1 MQKTAGAPGAPEPK
15 KRDRE
20 VGHRRRLALS
30 ALLACVALIG
40 AVSLGALAQSS
51 APAEETAAPPAG
63 TRAVTPPEASGPATM
78 ETTAPVPPEPTPT
91 PTPTPTPVPAFDFT
105 QPAPERLPVEDD
117 WFSDAVFIGDSRTD
131 GLRLYSGIRGAD
143 FLAYKSLM
151 IFHVVGNDRVDQRAV
166 PLNGVGDKKPVLE
179 WLDEKQYAK
188 VYLMFGINEL
198 GYGDDGAFAE
208 AFSRTV
214 DEVRARQP
222 EAVIYIQSLV
232 PIEPEKAYK
241 TNPASWLNNDNVAR
255 YNELLRQVCADK
267 GVVYVDVASA
277 LVNDAGILPPEG
289 TTDGIHFTRSWYEKW
304 YAYLKTHTV
313 DPAEYAAGQPVA
325 ETEEMSE

>member
-1 MQKTAGAPGAPEPK
+1 MQKLTGAPGAPEPNE
-15 KRDRE
+15 RDRAA
-20 VGHRRRLALS
+20 GHRRRLALS
-30 ALLACVALIG
+30 ALLACAVLVG
-40 AVSLGALAQSS
+40 AVSLGALAQQP
-51 APAEETAAPPAG
+51 APAAETPSPPAE
-63 TRAVTPPEASGPATM
+63 TRAVLPPEAG
-78 ETTAPVPPEPTPT
+78 ETPVPTPE
-91 PTPTPTPVPAFDFT
+91 PTPTPVPAFDFT
-105 QPAPERLPVEDD
+105 QPAPETAAVEDD

-151 IFHVVGNDRVDQRAV
+151 IFHVVGNDKVDRKAV
-166 PLNGVGDKKPVLE
+166 PLNGVGDKKTVLE
-179 WLDEKQYAK
+179 WLDEKRYAK
-188 VYLMFGINEL
+188 VYLMFGVNEL
-198 GYGDDGAFAE
+198 GYGDDAAFTD

-214 DEVRARQP
+214 DEIQARQP
-222 EAVIYIQSLV
+222 EAVVYIQSLV

-241 TNPASWLNNDNVAR
+241 TNPAAWLNNDNVAR

-267 GVVYVDVASA
+267 GVVYVDVAA
-277 LVNDAGILPPEG
+277 ARTEEGGGLPPEG

>member
-1 MQKTAGAPGAPEPK
+1 MQKLTGAPGAPEPNE
-15 KRDRE
+15 RDRE

-30 ALLACVALIG
+30 ALLACAVLVG
-40 AVSLGALAQSS
+40 AVSLGALAQQP
-51 APAEETAAPPAG
+51 APAAESDPPTVKIQAEL
-63 TRAVTPPEASGPATM
+63 PPEVGEPAAT
-78 ETTAPVPPEPTPT
+78 PEPTPT
-91 PTPTPTPVPAFDFT
+91 PAPAFDFT
-105 QPAPERLPVEDD
+105 QPAPETAAVEDD

-151 IFHVVGNDRVDQRAV
+151 IFHVVGNDKVDRKAV
-166 PLNGVGDKKPVLE
+166 PLNGVGDKKTVLE
-179 WLDEKQYAK
+179 WLDEKRYAK
-188 VYLMFGINEL
+188 VYLMFGVNEL
-198 GYGDDGAFAE
+198 GYGDDAAFTD

-214 DEVRARQP
+214 DEIQARQP
-222 EAVIYIQSLV
+222 EAVVYIQSLV

-241 TNPASWLNNDNVAR
+241 TNPAAWLNNDNVAR

-267 GVVYVDVASA
+267 GVVYVDVAAA
-277 LVNDAGILPPEG
+277 LTDEGGGLPPEG

>member
-1 MQKTAGAPGAPEPK
+1 MQKLTGAPGAPEPNE
-15 KRDRE
+15 RDRA

-30 ALLACVALIG
+30 ALLACAVLVG
-40 AVSLGALAQSS
+40 AVSLGALAQQP
-51 APAEETAAPPAG
+51 APAAEASAPPAE
-63 TRAVTPPEASGPATM
+63 TRAVLPPEAG
-78 ETTAPVPPEPTPT
+78 ETPLPTPE
-91 PTPTPTPVPAFDFT
+91 PTPTPVPAFDFT
-105 QPAPERLPVEDD
+105 QPAPETAAVEDD

-151 IFHVVGNDRVDQRAV
+151 IFHVVGNDKVDRKAV
-166 PLNGVGDKKPVLE
+166 PLNGVGDKKTVLE

-188 VYLMFGINEL
+188 VYLMFGVNEL
-198 GYGDDGAFAE
+198 GYGDDAAFTD

-214 DEVRARQP
+214 DEIRARQP
-222 EAVIYIQSLV
+222 EAVVYIQSLV

-241 TNPASWLNNDNVAR
+241 TNPAPWLNNDNVAR

-277 LVNDAGILPPEG
+277 LVDDTGNLPPEG

>member
-20 VGHRRRLALS
+20 VGHRRRLILS
-30 ALLACVALIG
+30 ALLACIVLVG
-40 AVSLGALAQSS
+40 AVSLGALAQQ
-51 APAEETAAPPAG
+51 PATTAESAAPP
-63 TRAVTPPEASGPATM
+63 
-78 ETTAPVPPEPTPT
+78 
-91 PTPTPTPVPAFDFT
+91 
-105 QPAPERLPVEDD
+105 
-117 WFSDAVFIGDSRTD
+117 
-131 GLRLYSGIRGAD
+131 
-143 FLAYKSLM
+143 
-151 IFHVVGNDRVDQRAV
+151 
-166 PLNGVGDKKPVLE
+166 

-188 VYLMFGINEL
+188 VYLMFGVNEL
-198 GYGDDGAFAE
+198 GYGDDAAFTA

-214 DEVRARQP
+214 DEIRVRQP
-222 EAVIYIQSLV
+222 EAVLYIQSLV
-232 PIEPEKAYK
+232 PIEPEKAHA

-267 GVVYVDVASA
+267 GVVYVDVAAA
-277 LVNDAGILPPEG
+277 LTDETGVLPPEG

>member
-1 MQKTAGAPGAPEPK
+1 MQKLTGAPGAPEPNE
-15 KRDRE
+15 RDRE

-30 ALLACVALIG
+30 ALLACAVLVG

-51 APAEETAAPPAG
+51 APAAEASAPPVEIQADLPPEVG
-63 TRAVTPPEASGPATM
+63 EPAVTP
-78 ETTAPVPPEPTPT
+78 EPTR
-91 PTPTPTPVPAFDFT
+91 TPVPAFDFT
-105 QPAPERLPVEDD
+105 QPAPETAAVEDD

-151 IFHVVGNDRVDQRAV
+151 IFHVVGNDRVDQKAV
-166 PLNGVGDKKPVLE
+166 PLNGVGDKKTVLE

-188 VYLMFGINEL
+188 VYLMFGVNEL
-198 GYGDDGAFAE
+198 GYGDDGAFTD

-214 DEVRARQP
+214 DEIRARQP

-232 PIEPEKAYK
+232 PIEPEKAHK

-255 YNELLRQVCADK
+255 YNGLLRQVCADK
-267 GVVYVDVASA
+267 GVVYVDVAAA
-277 LVNDAGILPPEG
+277 LVNEDGNLPPEG

-304 YAYLKTHTV
+304 YDCLKTHTV

>member
-20 VGHRRRLALS
+20 VGHRRRLILS
-30 ALLACVALIG
+30 ALLACIVLVG
-40 AVSLGALAQSS
+40 AVSLGALAQQ
-51 APAEETAAPPAG
+51 PATTAESAAPPAG
-63 TRAVTPPEASGPATM
+63 TRAVSPPEASGPVTG
-78 ETTAPVPPEPTPT
+78 ETAAAVLPE

-105 QPAPERLPVEDD
+105 QPAPETAAVEDD

-151 IFHVVGNDRVDQRAV
+151 IFHVVGNDQVDRKAV
-166 PLNGVGDKKPVLE
+166 PLNGVGDKKTVLE

-188 VYLMFGINEL
+188 VYLMFGVNEL
-198 GYGDDGAFAE
+198 GYGDDAAFTA

-214 DEVRARQP
+214 DEIRVRQP
-222 EAVIYIQSLV
+222 EAVLYIQSLV
-232 PIEPEKAYK
+232 PIEPEKAHA

-277 LVNDAGILPPEG
+277 LVNDAGNLPPEG

>member
-1 MQKTAGAPGAPEPK
+1 MDKTAGAPGAPERK

-30 ALLACVALIG
+30 ALFACVALVG
-40 AVSLGALAQSS
+40 AVSLGAMAQSITPPEKTQE
-51 APAEETAAPPAG
+51 APTQQRAAVPPAAAAPPFAE
-63 TRAVTPPEASGPATM
+63 AAAPLAPEFAA
-78 ETTAPVPPEPTPT
+78 EAA
-91 PTPTPTPVPAFDFT
+91 PVPAFDFT
-105 QPAPERLPVEDD
+105 RPAPEGEAVEED

-151 IFHVVGNDRVDQRAV
+151 IFHVVGNDRVKQRDV
-166 PLNGVGDKKPVLE
+166 PRNGVGEKKTVLA
-179 WLDEKQYAK
+179 WLEEKEYAK

-198 GYGDDGAFAE
+198 GYGDDGAFSD
-208 AFSRTV
+208 AFSQAV
-214 DEVRARQP
+214 DEIRARQP

-232 PIEPEKAYK
+232 PIEPEKAHK
-241 TNPASWLNNDNVAR
+241 TNPAGWLNNDNVSR

-267 GVVYVDVASA
+267 GAVYVDVASA
-277 LVNDAGILPPEG
+277 LVDGAGILPPEG
-289 TTDGIHFTRSWYEKW
+289 TTDGIHFVRSWYEKW

-313 DPAEYAAGQPVA
+313 DPAAYAAGQPVA
-325 ETEEMSE
+325 ETEEMSQ

>member
-1 MQKTAGAPGAPEPK
+1 MQKLTGAPGAPEPNE
-15 KRDRE
+15 RDRE

-30 ALLACVALIG
+30 ALLACAVLVG
-40 AVSLGALAQSS
+40 AVSLGALAQQP
-51 APAEETAAPPAG
+51 APAAESDPPTVKIQAEL
-63 TRAVTPPEASGPATM
+63 PPEVGEPAAT
-78 ETTAPVPPEPTPT
+78 PEPTPT
-91 PTPTPTPVPAFDFT
+91 PAPAFDFT
-105 QPAPERLPVEDD
+105 QPAPETVAVEDD

-151 IFHVVGNDRVDQRAV
+151 IFHVVGNDKVDRKAV
-166 PLNGVGDKKPVLE
+166 PLNGVGDKKTVLE

-188 VYLMFGINEL
+188 VYLMFGVNEL
-198 GYGDDGAFAE
+198 GYGDDAAFTD

-214 DEVRARQP
+214 DEIRARQP
-222 EAVIYIQSLV
+222 EAVVYIQSLV

-241 TNPASWLNNDNVAR
+241 TNPAAWLNNDNVAR

-267 GVVYVDVASA
+267 GVVYVDVAAA
-277 LVNDAGILPPEG
+277 LTDETGVLPPEG

>member
-1 MQKTAGAPGAPEPK
+1 MQKTAGAPGAPDSN

-20 VGHRRRLALS
+20 TGHRRRLALS
-30 ALLACVALIG
+30 ALLACAVLIG
-40 AVSLGALAQSS
+40 AVSLGALAQQPATTAES
-51 APAEETAAPPAG
+51 APPPAG
-63 TRAVTPPEASGPATM
+63 TRAVSPPEASGPATG
-78 ETTAPVPPEPTPT
+78 ETAAAVLPE

-105 QPAPERLPVEDD
+105 QPAPETAAVEDD

-151 IFHVVGNDRVDQRAV
+151 IFHVVGNDKVDQRAV
-166 PLNGVGDKKPVLE
+166 PLNGVGDKKLVLD

-188 VYLMFGINEL
+188 VYLMFGVNEL
-198 GYGDDGAFAE
+198 GYGDDGAFTD

-214 DEVRARQP
+214 DEIRVRQP
-222 EAVIYIQSLV
+222 EAVLYIQSLV
-232 PIEPEKAYK
+232 PIEPEKAHA
-241 TNPASWLNNDNVAR
+241 TNPASWLNNDNVVR

-277 LVNDAGILPPEG
+277 LVNDAGNLPPEG

-304 YAYLKTHTV
+304 YAYLKIHTV
-313 DPAEYAAGQPVA
+313 DPAEYTAGQPVA
-325 ETEEMSE
+325 ETEEMS

>member
-1 MQKTAGAPGAPEPK
+1 MQKLTGAPGAPEPNE
-15 KRDRE
+15 RDRE

-30 ALLACVALIG
+30 ALLACAVLVG
-40 AVSLGALAQSS
+40 AVSLGALAQQP
-51 APAEETAAPPAG
+51 APAAESDPP
-63 TRAVTPPEASGPATM
+63 TVKIQAVLPPEAG
-78 ETTAPVPPEPTPT
+78 ETPVPTPE
-91 PTPTPTPVPAFDFT
+91 PTPTPVPAFDFT
-105 QPAPERLPVEDD
+105 QPAPETAAVEDD

-151 IFHVVGNDRVDQRAV
+151 IFHVVGNDKVDRKAV
-166 PLNGVGDKKPVLE
+166 PLNGVGDKKTVLE
-179 WLDEKQYAK
+179 WLDEKRYAK
-188 VYLMFGINEL
+188 VYLMFGVNEL
-198 GYGDDGAFAE
+198 GYGDDAAFTD

-214 DEVRARQP
+214 DEIQARQP
-222 EAVIYIQSLV
+222 EAVVYIQSLV

-241 TNPASWLNNDNVAR
+241 TNPAAWLNNDNVAR

-267 GVVYVDVASA
+267 GVVYVDVAAA
-277 LVNDAGILPPEG
+277 LTDEGGGLPPEG

>member
-20 VGHRRRLALS
+20 VGHRRRLILS
-30 ALLACVALIG
+30 ALLACIVLVG
-40 AVSLGALAQSS
+40 AVSLGALAQQ
-51 APAEETAAPPAG
+51 PATTAESVPPPAG
-63 TRAVTPPEASGPATM
+63 TRAVSPPEASGPVTG
-78 ETTAPVPPEPTPT
+78 ETAAAVLPE

-105 QPAPERLPVEDD
+105 QPAPETAAVEDD

-151 IFHVVGNDRVDQRAV
+151 IFHVVGNDQVDQRAV
-166 PLNGVGDKKPVLE
+166 PLNGVGDKKTVLE

-188 VYLMFGINEL
+188 VYLMFGVNEL
-198 GYGDDGAFAE
+198 GYGNDSAFTD

-214 DEVRARQP
+214 DEIRVRQP
-222 EAVIYIQSLV
+222 EAVLYIQSLV
-232 PIEPEKAYK
+232 PIEPEKAHA

-277 LVNDAGILPPEG
+277 LVNDAGNLPPEG

>member
-20 VGHRRRLALS
+20 VGHRRRLILS
-30 ALLACVALIG
+30 ALLACVVLVG
-40 AVSLGALAQSS
+40 AVSLGALAQQ
-51 APAEETAAPPAG
+51 PATTAESAAPPAG
-63 TRAVTPPEASGPATM
+63 TRAVSPPEASGPVTG
-78 ETTAPVPPEPTPT
+78 ETAAAVLPE

-105 QPAPERLPVEDD
+105 QPAPETAAVEDD

-151 IFHVVGNDRVDQRAV
+151 IFHVVGNDQVDQRAV
-166 PLNGVGDKKPVLE
+166 PLNGVGDKKTVLE

-188 VYLMFGINEL
+188 VYLMFGVNEL
-198 GYGDDGAFAE
+198 GYGNDSAFTD

-214 DEVRARQP
+214 DEIRVRQP
-222 EAVIYIQSLV
+222 EAVLYIQSLV
-232 PIEPEKAYK
+232 PIEPEKAHA

-277 LVNDAGILPPEG
+277 LVNDAGNLPPEG

>member
-1 MQKTAGAPGAPEPK
+1 MQKLTGAPGAPEPNE
-15 KRDRE
+15 RDRE

-30 ALLACVALIG
+30 ALLACAVLVG
-40 AVSLGALAQSS
+40 AVSLGALAQQP
-51 APAEETAAPPAG
+51 APAAESDPPTVEIQAEL
-63 TRAVTPPEASGPATM
+63 PPEVG
-78 ETTAPVPPEPTPT
+78 ETPVPTPEPTPT
-91 PTPTPTPVPAFDFT
+91 PAPAFDFT
-105 QPAPERLPVEDD
+105 QPAPETAAVEDD

-151 IFHVVGNDRVDQRAV
+151 IFHVVGNDKVDRKAV
-166 PLNGVGDKKPVLE
+166 PLNGVGDKKTVLE

-188 VYLMFGINEL
+188 VYLMFGVNEL
-198 GYGDDGAFAE
+198 GYGDDAAFTD

-214 DEVRARQP
+214 DEIRARQP
-222 EAVIYIQSLV
+222 EAVVYIQSLV

-241 TNPASWLNNDNVAR
+241 TNPAAWLNNDNVAR

-267 GVVYVDVASA
+267 GVVYVDVAAA
-277 LVNDAGILPPEG
+277 LTDETGVLPPEG

-304 YAYLKTHTV
+304 YACLKTHTV
-313 DPAEYAAGQPVA
+313 DPAEYAADQPVA

>member
-20 VGHRRRLALS
+20 VGHRRRLILS
-30 ALLACVALIG
+30 ALLACIVLVG
-40 AVSLGALAQSS
+40 AVSLGALAQQP
-51 APAEETAAPPAG
+51 ATPAESAAPPAG
-63 TRAVTPPEASGPATM
+63 TRAVSPPEASGPVTG
-78 ETTAPVPPEPTPT
+78 ETAAAVLPE

-105 QPAPERLPVEDD
+105 QPAPETAAVEDD

-151 IFHVVGNDRVDQRAV
+151 IFHVVGNDQVDQRAV
-166 PLNGVGDKKPVLE
+166 PLNGVGDKKTVLE

-188 VYLMFGINEL
+188 VYLMFGVNEL
-198 GYGDDGAFAE
+198 GYGNDSAFTD

-214 DEVRARQP
+214 DEIRARQP
-222 EAVIYIQSLV
+222 EAVLYIQSLV
-232 PIEPEKAYK
+232 PIEPEKAHA

-277 LVNDAGILPPEG
+277 LVNDAGNLPPEG

>member
-1 MQKTAGAPGAPEPK
+1 MQKLTGAPGAPEPNE
-15 KRDRE
+15 RDRE

-30 ALLACVALIG
+30 ALLACAVLVG
-40 AVSLGALAQSS
+40 AVSLGALAQQP
-51 APAEETAAPPAG
+51 APAAETPSPPAE
-63 TRAVTPPEASGPATM
+63 TRAVLPPEAG
-78 ETTAPVPPEPTPT
+78 ETPVPTPE
-91 PTPTPTPVPAFDFT
+91 PTPTPVPAFDFT
-105 QPAPERLPVEDD
+105 QPAPETAAVEDD

-151 IFHVVGNDRVDQRAV
+151 IFHVVGNDKVDRKAV
-166 PLNGVGDKKPVLE
+166 PLNGVGDKKTVLE
-179 WLDEKQYAK
+179 WLDEKRYAK
-188 VYLMFGINEL
+188 VYLMFGVNEL
-198 GYGDDGAFAE
+198 GYGDDAAFTD

-214 DEVRARQP
+214 DEIRARQP
-222 EAVIYIQSLV
+222 EAVVYIQSLV

-241 TNPASWLNNDNVAR
+241 TNPAAWLNNDNVAR

-267 GVVYVDVASA
+267 GVVYVDVAAA
-277 LVNDAGILPPEG
+277 LTDETGVLPPEG

>member
-1 MQKTAGAPGAPEPK
+1 MQKTAGAPSAPEPK

-20 VGHRRRLALS
+20 VGHRRRLILS
-30 ALLACVALIG
+30 ALLACIVLVG
-40 AVSLGALAQSS
+40 VVSLGALAQQSATTAES
-51 APAEETAAPPAG
+51 APPPAG
-63 TRAVTPPEASGPATM
+63 IRAVSPPEASGPASG
-78 ETTAPVPPEPTPT
+78 ETAAAVLPE

-105 QPAPERLPVEDD
+105 QSAPETAAVEDD

-151 IFHVVGNDRVDQRAV
+151 IFHVVGNDQVDQRAV
-166 PLNGVGDKKPVLE
+166 PLNGVGDKKTVLE

-188 VYLMFGINEL
+188 VYLMFGVNEL
-198 GYGDDGAFAE
+198 GYGNDSAFTD

-214 DEVRARQP
+214 DEIRVRQP
-222 EAVIYIQSLV
+222 EAVLYIQSLV
-232 PIEPEKAYK
+232 PIEPEKAHA

-277 LVNDAGILPPEG
+277 LVNDAGNLPPEG

>member
-1 MQKTAGAPGAPEPK
+1 MQKTAGAPGAPDPK
-15 KRDRE
+15 NRDRE

-30 ALLACVALIG
+30 ALLACVVLVG
-40 AVSLGALAQSS
+40 AVSLGALAQQPATTTES
-51 APAEETAAPPAG
+51 AVPPAG
-63 TRAVTPPEASGPATM
+63 TRAVTPPEVSEGGAG
-78 ETTAPVPPEPTPT
+78 ETAAPVPPEPTPT
-91 PTPTPTPVPAFDFT
+91 PTATPVPAFDFT
-105 QPAPERLPVEDD
+105 QPAPETAAVEDD

-151 IFHVVGNDRVDQRAV
+151 IFHVVGNDQVDRRAV
-166 PLNGVGDKKPVLE
+166 PLNGVGDKKTVLE

-188 VYLMFGINEL
+188 VYLMFGVNEL
-198 GYGDDGAFAE
+198 GYGNDSAFTD
-208 AFSRTV
+208 AFSQAV
-214 DEVRARQP
+214 DEIRARQP
-222 EAVIYIQSLV
+222 EAVLYIQSLV
-232 PIEPEKAYK
+232 PIEPEKAHA

-277 LVNDAGILPPEG
+277 LVNDAGNLPPEG

>member
-20 VGHRRRLALS
+20 VGHRRRLILS
-30 ALLACVALIG
+30 ALLACIVLVG
-40 AVSLGALAQSS
+40 AVSLGALAQQ
-51 APAEETAAPPAG
+51 PATTAESAAPPAG
-63 TRAVTPPEASGPATM
+63 TRAVSPPEASGPVTG
-78 ETTAPVPPEPTPT
+78 ETAAAVLPE

-105 QPAPERLPVEDD
+105 QPAPETAAVEDD

-151 IFHVVGNDRVDQRAV
+151 IFHVVGNDQVDRKAV
-166 PLNGVGDKKPVLE
+166 PLNGVGDKKTVLE

-188 VYLMFGINEL
+188 VYLMFGVNEL
-198 GYGDDGAFAE
+198 GYGNDSAFTD

-214 DEVRARQP
+214 DEIRDRQP
-222 EAVIYIQSLV
+222 EAVLYIQSLV
-232 PIEPEKAYK
+232 PIEPEKAHA

-277 LVNDAGILPPEG
+277 LVNDAGNLPPEG

>member
-1 MQKTAGAPGAPEPK
+1 MQKLTGAPGAPEPNE
-15 KRDRE
+15 RDRA

-30 ALLACVALIG
+30 ALLACAVLVG
-40 AVSLGALAQSS
+40 AVSLGALAQQP
-51 APAEETAAPPAG
+51 APAAEASAPPAE
-63 TRAVTPPEASGPATM
+63 TRTVLPPEAG
-78 ETTAPVPPEPTPT
+78 ETPVPTPE
-91 PTPTPTPVPAFDFT
+91 PTPTPVPAFDFT
-105 QPAPERLPVEDD
+105 QPAPETAAVEDD

-151 IFHVVGNDRVDQRAV
+151 IFHVVGNDKVDRKAV
-166 PLNGVGDKKPVLE
+166 PLNGVGDKKTVLE
-179 WLDEKQYAK
+179 WLDEKRYAK
-188 VYLMFGINEL
+188 VYLMFGVNEL
-198 GYGDDGAFAE
+198 GYGDDAAFTD

-214 DEVRARQP
+214 DEIRARQP
-222 EAVIYIQSLV
+222 EAVVYIQSLV

-241 TNPASWLNNDNVAR
+241 TNPAAWLNNDNVAR

-267 GVVYVDVASA
+267 GVVYVDVAAA
-277 LVNDAGILPPEG
+277 LTDEGGGLPPEG

>member
-1 MQKTAGAPGAPEPK
+1 MQKLTGAPGAPEPK

-20 VGHRRRLALS
+20 VGHRRRLILS
-30 ALLACVALIG
+30 ALLACIVLIG
-40 AVSLGALAQSS
+40 AVSLGALAQQ
-51 APAEETAAPPAG
+51 PATTAESAAPPAG
-63 TRAVTPPEASGPATM
+63 TRAVSPPEASGPVTG
-78 ETTAPVPPEPTPT
+78 ETAAAVLPE

-105 QPAPERLPVEDD
+105 QPAPETAAVEDD

-151 IFHVVGNDRVDQRAV
+151 IFHVVGNDQVDRKAV
-166 PLNGVGDKKPVLE
+166 PLNGVGDKKTVLE

-188 VYLMFGINEL
+188 VYLMFGVNEL
-198 GYGDDGAFAE
+198 GYGNDSAFTD

-214 DEVRARQP
+214 DEIRDRQP
-222 EAVIYIQSLV
+222 EAVLYIQSLV
-232 PIEPEKAYK
+232 PIEPEKAHA

-277 LVNDAGILPPEG
+277 LVNDAGNLPPEG

>member
-1 MQKTAGAPGAPEPK
+1 MHETAGASGAPDTK

-30 ALLACVALIG
+30 ALLACIALVG

-51 APAEETAAPPAG
+51 TPVVEMMAPPAE
-63 TRAVTPPEASGPATM
+63 TRVATPPEATESPRNEAVVLLRP
-78 ETTAPVPPEPTPT
+78 ET
-91 PTPTPTPVPAFDFT
+91 TPTPTPVLAFDFT
-105 QPAPERLPVEDD
+105 QPAPETAAVEDD

-151 IFHVVGNDRVDQRAV
+151 IFHVVGSDRVDQRAV
-166 PLNGVGDKKPVLE
+166 PLNGVGDRKLVLE

-198 GYGDDGAFAE
+198 GYGDDGALAD

-214 DEVRARQP
+214 DEIRARQP

-232 PIEPEKAYK
+232 PIEPKKAYQI
-241 TNPASWLNNDNVAR
+241 NPASWLNNDNVAR
-255 YNELLRQVCADK
+255 YNQILRQVCADK
-267 GVVYVDVASA
+267 GVVYVDVAAA
-277 LVNDAGILPPEG
+277 LVDDTGVLPPEG
-289 TTDGIHFTRSWYEKW
+289 TTDGIHFVRSWYEKW

-313 DPAEYAAGQPVA
+313 DPAAYAAGQPVA
-325 ETEEMSE
+325 ETEEMSQ

>member
-1 MQKTAGAPGAPEPK
+1 MQKAAGAPGAPDPQ

-20 VGHRRRLALS
+20 VGHRRRLVLS
-30 ALLACVALIG
+30 ALLACAVLIG
-40 AVSLGALAQSS
+40 AVSLGALAQQS
-51 APAEETAAPPAG
+51 APAAKSSPPPAE
-63 TRAVTPPEASGPATM
+63 TRAALPPEAGETPA
-78 ETTAPVPPEPTPT
+78 PTPA
-91 PTPTPTPVPAFDFT
+91 PTPEPVPAFDFT
-105 QPAPERLPVEDD
+105 QSAPEAAAVEDD
-117 WFSDAVFIGDSRTD
+117 WFSEAVFIGDSRTD
-131 GLRLYSGIRGAD
+131 GLRLYSGIRKAD

-166 PLNGVGDKKPVLE
+166 PLNGVGDKKTVLE
-179 WLDEKQYAK
+179 WLDERQYAK
-188 VYLMFGINEL
+188 VYLMFGVNEL
-198 GYGDDGAFAE
+198 GYGNDSAFTD
-208 AFSRTV
+208 AFSRAV
-214 DEVRARQP
+214 DEIRARQP
-222 EAVIYIQSLV
+222 EAVLYIQSLV
-232 PIEPEKAYK
+232 PIEPEKARK

-255 YNELLRQVCADK
+255 YNGLLRQLCADK

-277 LVNDAGILPPEG
+277 LVNDAGNLPPEG